1 MPSIRPY
8 RDDDHDALRAVCL
21 RTGLSGMDATGHW
34 STDDLLP
41 DLYLSPYT
49 SYAPDRVLVVADDAD
64 RPIGYLL
71 VVPDTL
77 AFVEWWRTEV
87 TPFFAN
93 TYARMAEP
101 TPDGRD
107 EQWFHDLGYEPERMI
122 PADVGLDLERFPA
135 HLHIDLLP
143 EAQGHGLGRA
153 LMRDAAA
160 RLVADGVPGIHLS
173 YDSANAGAAAFY
185 DRLGW
190 RPVSP
195 GNEWV
200 RVIEPQRLLG

>member
-1 MPSIRPY
+1 VPSIRAY
-8 RDDDHDALRAVCL
+8 RDDDQNALRAICL
-21 RTGLSGMDATGHW
+21 RTGLRGQDATGHW
-34 STDDLLP
+34 SSDDLLP

-49 SYAPDRVLVVADDAD
+49 SYAPDRVLVVADGAD

-77 AFVEWWRTEV
+77 AFVRWWRSAL
-87 TPFFAN
+87 TPAFAGK
-93 TYARMAEP
+93 YPRVAP
-101 TPDGRD
+101 TSADGRD

-122 PADVGLDLERFPA
+122 PAGVDLELERFPA

-160 RLVADGVPGIHLS
+160 RLVAEGVPGIHLS
-173 YDSANAGAAAFY
+173 YDSANTGAAAFY

-190 RPVSP
+190 RAVSP
-195 GNEWV
+195 GNESV
-200 RVIEPQRLLG
+200 RVIEPERLLA